1 MKEQRNEKLKKI
13 INDSAEITGIV
24 DGAYEER
31 VRYTLGLIER
41 DSSAAKELEKAGYVL
56 IYPKISD
63 LPRDGKGVNKYLN
76 RNDAMIIDKVDKNP
90 DVHTIYEIAKHY
102 NKEDWR
108 FGPALA
114 EEDGSL
120 TFEVDDDVKKIYD
133 TIGITYNE
141 KENGYI
147 NVVSTE
153 KRKEVSK
160 GKIAQIYE
168 KAKGKLKGTVNRFKN
183 FFKTKE
189 EKSIDQESNLR

>member
-1 MKEQRNEKLKKI
+1 MKEQRYEELKKI
-13 INDSAEITGIV
+13 INDSAEINTIA
-24 DGAYEER
+24 DGRYEEPIQ
-31 VRYTLGLIER
+31 YTMGLIER
-41 DSSAAKELEKAGYVL
+41 DSSVAKELEKAGYVL
-56 IYPKISD
+56 IYPKISE
-63 LPRDGKGVNKYLN
+63 LPRDGKETNKYLN
-76 RNDAMIIDKVDKNP
+76 RNDAMIIDKLDKNP
-90 DVHTIYEIAKHY
+90 DVQTIYQIAKHY
-102 NKEDWR
+102 NKEELG
-108 FGPALA
+108 FEPALLG
-114 EEDGSL
+114 EDGSL
-120 TFEVDDDVKKIYD
+120 TFNADDDVKKIYD

-141 KENGYI
+141 KENGDI